1 MRLLVGKPWRFINNL
16 ILLQIAP
23 RIAAESACQ
32 RDKNS
37 LLIRSLTS
45 PVATATL
52 NGLVFDQLGA
62 VNESFNIC
70 SINSGGTGVGRK
82 SRVVLRD
89 EMNSET
95 QAPSS

>member
-1 MRLLVGKPWRFINNL
+1 LLKSP
-16 ILLQIAP
+16 P
-23 RIAAESACQ
+23 PKAADKERQ
-32 RDKNS
+32 RDRNS

-62 VNESFNIC
+62 VNESFNIW
-70 SINSGGTGVGRK
+70 SINSAGTGVERK
-82 SRVVLRD
+82 SLVVLRD

-95 QAPSS
+95 QAPSA

>member
-1 MRLLVGKPWRFINNL
+1 MP
-16 ILLQIAP
+16 P
-23 RIAAESACQ
+23 RIPAESESQ

-62 VNESFNIC
+62 VKESFKIC
-70 SINSGGTGVGRK
+70 SINSWATGVGRK
-82 SRVVLRD
+82 SLVVLRD

-95 QAPSS
+95 QAPSFSAE